1 MTRKMSGR
9 SSLGE
14 VFDPQMQRLQFQSQ
28 HTNLKQKLDMDG
40 PVFNT
45 SAEEVEKGKSLGLSF
60 YPIVESISSWS
71 SKGPC
76 WPAFIVPDGA
86 LQAIGGELTLIQ
98 VTELT

>member
-1 MTRKMSGR
+1 MSGR

-14 VFDPQMQRLQFQSQ
+14 VFDPQMQRLQFQN
-28 HTNLKQKLDMDG
+28 TNLKQKLDMDG
-40 PVFNT
+40 PVFNP

-76 WPAFIVPDGA
+76 WPAS
-86 LQAIGGELTLIQ
+86 
-98 VTELT
+98 